1 MKTFETEV
9 YIMNIHKDGY
19 LEFQAK
25 KDSLLEPEDLWLA
38 RKQSLEY
45 VPDKKYC
52 VLMEAQDFFQI
63 GTETRRVA
71 ASEEY
76 SKDLI
81 AVALYSKNLSLK
93 ILGSLYIKINRPPV
107 PTKFF
112 DYLACLKPQIGI
124 CTGELAK
131 IIDTNK
137 IGITLN
143 DVGIGKFADVIS
155 TLKSSPS
162 LIKSMEHNSLSL
174 LQDYTVDNLAAKF
187 DVVLKKQFSIKNKAS
202 KE

>member
-1 MKTFETEV
+1 MKTFETDV
-9 YIMNIHKDGY
+9 YVMNIHKDGY
-19 LEFQAK
+19 LEFKAK

-45 VPDKKYC
+45 VPDKKYA

-71 ASEEY
+71 ASVEY

-93 ILGSLYIKINRPPV
+93 ILGSLYIKINRPAV

-112 DYLACLKPQIGI
+112 DDRPKAV
-124 CTGELAK
+124 EW
-131 IIDTNK
+131 
-137 IGITLN
+137 
-143 DVGIGKFADVIS
+143 
-155 TLKSSPS
+155 LKSF
-162 LIKSMEHNSLSL
+162 IK
-174 LQDYTVDNLAAKF
+174 
-187 DVVLKKQFSIKNKAS
+187 
-202 KE
+202 